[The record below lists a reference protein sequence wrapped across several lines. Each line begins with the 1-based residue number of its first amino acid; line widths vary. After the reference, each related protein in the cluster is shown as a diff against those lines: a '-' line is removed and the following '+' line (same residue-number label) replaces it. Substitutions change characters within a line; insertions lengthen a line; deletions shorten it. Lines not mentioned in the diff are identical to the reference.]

1 MKKKV
6 KLNVQL
12 LVIDPENDFCW
23 PGIDL
28 DELSIEEKNTL
39 IQYVPP
45 DVINPGALFVPGA
58 DKDMDRL
65 SVFIKTYRQLLDDIH
80 ATMDEHHFVDIAHP
94 VFWVNSKGEHPGDY
108 DFTIITAKDVKNGVW
123 MTTNQHFQKRALEYV
138 TKLEINGRYPL
149 CAWPPHCRIGTWGS
163 AVYPPLAE
171 EFLNWEKDFAIVNYV
186 TKGSNYW
193 TEHYSAVQADVPD
206 EEDMTTQLNLEDNGL
221 IKTTEKAD
229 IVLLAGEARGHCL
242 ANTVRDIADNFDEDS
257 IKKLHL
263 LEDCTSDV
271 EGFEH
276 FGEAF
281 INEMVPRGMQL
292 TNTKEFTE
300 DKFYAFKEV

>member
-28 DELSIEEKNTL
+28 SKLEVKETETL
-39 IQYVPP
+39 IYHIPP
-45 DVINPGALFVPGA
+45 DIIAQGALFVKGA
-58 DKDMDRL
+58 NEDMDRL
-65 SVFIKTYRQLLDDIH
+65 AIFIKTYRQLLDDIH
-80 ATMDEHHFVDIAHP
+80 ATMDEHHYVDIAHP
-94 VFWVNSKGEHPGDY
+94 IFWINSKGEHPGDY
-108 DFTIITAKDVKNGVW
+108 DFTIITAEDVRNGVW
-123 MTTNQHFQKRALEYV
+123 MTTNRHFQKRALKYV
-138 TKLEINGRYPL
+138 TNLEVNGRYPL
-149 CAWPPHCRIGTWGS
+149 CIWPPHCRIGTFGS

-206 EEDMTTQLNLEDNGL
+206 DEDMTTQLNLEDNGL
-221 IKTTEKAD
+221 IKTVEKAD
-229 IVLLAGEARGHCL
+229 IVLLAGEARSHCL

-276 FGEAF
+276 FGESF
-281 INEMVPRGMQL
+281 IKEMVPRGMQL
-292 TNTKEFTE
+292 TNTLEFTE